1 MTELTHLLI
10 DYRLDKLSWEKFYR
24 RALIQMEIV
33 LTRSLNIDLESQIEI
48 IGEFYPRFLRICQ
61 DYSDNGSSFDAYL
74 FTSLRYFVRTWQ
86 RAQAVRTRTENTLG
100 CHDPDKLSVSEDP
113 TDGELPP
120 CPGDGLAIL
129 SNNRQRD
136 TVRRQL
142 LICLCKNLPLL
153 DQDEIHYYA
162 ALFGLPVNW
171 IRSFESYLHERR
183 ARISGA
189 RTEYREYRDRHYAA
203 MMHHQFFPGEPRE
216 DGYDPVDFH
225 RRRWRYYRKR
235 LKRQT
240 VHLTN
245 REVALILGIPK
256 GSVDSALSNLSRRL
270 VQRGQTQIRS
280 PHANK
285 DTPGIK
291 QLP

>member
-1 MTELTHLLI
+1 MTELTRMLW
-10 DYRLDKLSWEKFYR
+10 DYRQDNLSWDAFYR
-24 RALIQMEIV
+24 RALVQMEVV
-33 LTRSLNIDLESQIEI
+33 LTRSLKIDRESQTDI
-48 IGEFYPRFLRICQ
+48 IGEFYPRFLRICH
-61 DYSDNGSSFDAYL
+61 DYNDSGSSFDAYL

-86 RAQAVRTRTENTLG
+86 RKQARRTRTENTLG
-100 CHDPDKLSVSEDP
+100 CHDPDELSVSEEP
-113 TDGELPP
+113 PAIKLPP
-120 CPGDGLAIL
+120 CSDDGLAIL

-153 DQDEIHYYA
+153 DHDEIHYYA

-171 IRSFESYLHERR
+171 IHSFESYLHERR
-183 ARISGA
+183 VRISQA

-203 MMHHQFFPGEPRE
+203 MMHHQFFPGNRRG
-216 DGYDPVDFH
+216 DGYDPVEFH
-225 RRRWRYYRKR
+225 RRRWRYYRRR
-235 LKRQT
+235 LERQT

-270 VQRGQTQIRS
+270 AQRGRTRIGS
-280 PHANK
+280 PHAHK
-285 DTPGIK
+285 DTSGIK
-291 QLP
+291 QRP